1 MTMKDHLEDKFKD
14 VINNYEVPYDPAA
27 WNKLSGTLDKRFPVN
42 GSGSSWKWFLGGGL
56 LIVIATTA
64 FLFTNT
70 SKSVSEKV
78 SANSPNVAN
87 ESSENSSSYTTKDNT
102 GTNKIN
108 NQKQLDGESSF
119 AEDQVDQE
127 KTSAVTDV
135 TAGDKRSSEVNTS
148 EQKSLNFNPISQ
160 KNSDPETAKTILYP
174 KLSDLCPGDNVAIE
188 NSNDTDIFLSDLN
201 KVYPIP
207 AGKKFNFTAEN
218 PGNYYFGKSV
228 NGKIEYSKAVDFK
241 VKSTVQASI
250 EFDDDSKYENGVP
263 TTELS
268 AKANESCTF
277 SWNIETLKGELTGK
291 EIKTHLYNKGTY
303 NVVLKA
309 TPKDGGCEASVTR
322 EISIDETYN
331 LLAVNSFWPNS
342 PNPKNAT
349 FMPYALT
356 ERNTDFSMLIIDP
369 TNGVTLFETSD
380 ATNGWNG
387 TNRTTGQLV
396 DANKAFIWIVK
407 LKNPLPGEKSEY
419 KGTIVRMP

>member
-42 GSGSSWKWFLGGGL
+42 GGSSWKWFLGGGIILVVLSTTL
-56 LIVIATTA
+56 LVVYNLKYSSQIVS
-64 FLFTNT
+64 LT
-70 SKSVSEKV
+70 SKNTKSKNAKNGTRNLNLSKKNLTKDTSSYDDSNFSLINKDVNASIVGHQESIDNAGENRLGKAKASDMWEELINNSHPVNIASEEDSETTIYPTIQDLCQGDKV
-78 SANSPNVAN
+78 S
-87 ESSENSSSYTTKDNT
+87 
-102 GTNKIN
+102 
-108 NQKQLDGESSF
+108 
-119 AEDQVDQE
+119 
-127 KTSAVTDV
+127 
-135 TAGDKRSSEVNTS
+135 
-148 EQKSLNFNPISQ
+148 
-160 KNSDPETAKTILYP
+160 
-174 KLSDLCPGDNVAIE
+174 IE
-188 NSNDTDIFLSDLN
+188 NSNDTDIFLTDLY

-228 NGKIEYSKAVDFK
+228 NGKIEYSKTVDFK
-241 VKSTVQASI
+241 VKSAVQASI

-268 AKANESCTF
+268 AKANESCSF
-277 SWNIETLKGELTGK
+277 SWNIETLNGELTGR

-309 TPKDGGCEASVTR
+309 TPKDGGCEATVTR

>member
-1 MTMKDHLEDKFKD
+1 MTMKDHLEDKFRD
-14 VINNYEVPYDPAA
+14 AVNQYELPYDPAA
-27 WNKLSGTLDKRFPVN
+27 WNDLAGALDKRLPTN
-42 GSGSSWKWFLGGGL
+42 GNGYSWKWFLGGGL
-56 LIVIATTA
+56 LIVIATTI

-78 SANSPNVAN
+78 SANSPNAVN
-87 ESSENSSSYTTKDNT
+87 ETSKNSSSYTDKENT
-102 GTNKIN
+102 GTIKAN
-108 NQKQLDGESSF
+108 NQERLGNESSF
-119 AEDQVDQE
+119 AEVQFDQE
-127 KTSAVTDV
+127 KTTVVTDV
-135 TAGDKRSSEVNTS
+135 TEGDKRSTEVNTS
-148 EQKSLNFNPISQ
+148 EQKTLNSNPISP
-160 KNSDPETAKTILYP
+160 KKIDPETAKTILYP
-174 KLSDLCPGDNVAIE
+174 KLADLCLGDNVTIE

-228 NGKIEYSKAVDFK
+228 NGKIEYSINADFK
-241 VKSTVQASI
+241 VKSSFQASI
-250 EFDDDSKYENGVP
+250 EVNGDSKYEYGVP
-263 TTELS
+263 TTELV
-268 AKANESCTF
+268 AKANESCSF
-277 SWNIETLKGELTGK
+277 SWNIETIKGEMTGK
-291 EIKTHLYNKGTY
+291 EIKTHFYNKGRY

-309 TPKDGGCEASVTR
+309 TPKDGGCEATVIR

-342 PNPKNAT
+342 SNPKNAT

-380 ATNGWNG
+380 ATYGWNG